1 MAIVRTSRW
10 IWVPVTVLVAL
21 CVWLLL
27 RSQESAS
34 PEIDDTSAPVPAP
47 PAPAHQKAAPLG
59 RDPWAMVAEASRQ
72 ADAMQTSERTDCSL
86 PPVID
91 PRLSDTERERLE
103 QQQLHDRLQSLAHVL
118 SAAPD
123 ELGRLTGAVLKEDL
137 GAVVRLAHATRDPV
151 IYGLALRVCGSRP
164 AGSACQS
171 LQPERWTQLD
181 PSNASAWWA
190 VAARSADAA
199 STLAAAQRAA
209 QSPQVLVLDGRLL
222 QRATEVP
229 DFPPDLALPVLA
241 ATFTVSPYSSAFA
254 LTRVCGREAP
264 LQGDTAAPCRQ
275 LALKALRQEPS
286 VQGRIL
292 LTQRAQQ
299 WGLPPQQLPA
309 TVDSLKQLRNDI
321 EVWRLSGMNDP
332 AVRCDD
338 VKRLV
343 AFDIDAMNGGD
354 VAAYQRIQE
363 RKQQQAQAATVPST
377 LQPLATNASASAAAP
392 TP

>member
-1 MAIVRTSRW
+1 
-10 IWVPVTVLVAL
+10 
-21 CVWLLL
+21 
-27 RSQESAS
+27 
-34 PEIDDTSAPVPAP
+34 
-47 PAPAHQKAAPLG
+47 
-59 RDPWAMVAEASRQ
+59 MVAEASRQ
-72 ADAMQTSERTDCSL
+72 ADATQTSERTDCSL
-86 PPVID
+86 PPVVD
-91 PRLSDTERERLE
+91 QHLSDTERERLE
-103 QQQLHDRLQSLAHVL
+103 QQQLNGRLTSLAHVL

-164 AGSACQS
+164 SVSACQS
-171 LQPERWTQLD
+171 LQPERWAELD

-190 VAARSADAA
+190 VAARSGDVV

-241 ATFTVSPYSSAFA
+241 ATFTVSPYSSAWA
-254 LTRVCGREAP
+254 LTRACGREAP
-264 LQGDTAAPCRQ
+264 PQADTAAQCHP
-275 LALKALRQEPS
+275 LALAALRQEPS

-292 LTQRAQQ
+292 LTLRAQQ

-309 TVDSLKQLRNDI
+309 TLDALKQLRSDM
-321 EVWRLSGMNDP
+321 EAWRLSGVNDL

-354 VAAYQRIQE
+354 VAAYQRIQQ
-363 RKQQQAQAATVPST
+363 RKQQPAQSATRPGSQ
-377 LQPLATNASASAAAP
+377 QPLATTASASAAAP